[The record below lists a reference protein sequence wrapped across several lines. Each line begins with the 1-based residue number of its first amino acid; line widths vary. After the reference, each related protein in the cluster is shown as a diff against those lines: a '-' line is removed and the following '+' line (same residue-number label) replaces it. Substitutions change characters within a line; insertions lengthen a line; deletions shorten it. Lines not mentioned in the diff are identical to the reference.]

1 MNGGTIMPARLDVK
15 EDNITAYL
23 SGEIDHHSAK
33 KIRDDIDNAVETNRP
48 AALILDFGEVGF
60 MDSSGIGLVMGR
72 FKTMQG
78 VGGKL
83 IIQNPS
89 NHIKKV
95 MRLAGL
101 DKIANIQDQSK
112 SLQK

>member
-1 MNGGTIMPARLDVK
+1 MPVRLEPK
-15 EDNITAYL
+15 DNTVVACL

-33 KIRDDIDNAVETNRP
+33 NIRTEIDAMIEKNRP
-48 AALILDFGEVGF
+48 AQLIMDFGEVNF

-72 FKTMQG
+72 FKTMQEI
-78 VGGKL
+78 GGRV

-89 NHIKKV
+89 MHIKKV

-101 DKIANIQDQSK
+101 DRIASIQDNVQTF
-112 SLQK
+112 